1 MLLSFDLMK
10 SFRDSAR
17 FNSKSTFSHQ
27 MTNGREKSMMTLI
40 FAVIEW
46 QTRWRHRDQTRIT
59 RDVIGIKRASQV
71 QVWRL
76 KQVERISTREDLFD
90 AQQQEEEKN
99 SFFADPTFF
108 YFYGALMIIYYLL
121 VWVHMSAVE
130 GRSVLRWKLQVPC
143 GIQRQPLQDASM
155 LHRPL
160 QCGTPE
166 PPRQQTGCSR
176 SGPGEKT
183 GYLQNEQQQQQQL
196 QKSQPIC
203 WARLK

>member
-1 MLLSFDLMK
+1 MK

-17 FNSKSTFSHQ
+17 LNFFSSDDEWEREIDDDSDLRCHRV
-27 MTNGREKSMMTLI
+27 TNTVTSSRSN
-40 FAVIEW
+40 AHHP
-46 QTRWRHRDQTRIT
+46 WRHKFNCDDSNKSREFQ
-59 RDVIGIKRASQV
+59 
-71 QVWRL
+71 L
-76 KQVERISTREDLFD
+76 ERIYLMRSSKRKK
-90 AQQQEEEKN
+90 KN

-130 GRSVLRWKLQVPC
+130 GRSVLRWRLQVPC

-183 GYLQNEQQQQQQL
+183 GYLQNEQQQQPQQQQQQQL

>member
-1 MLLSFDLMK
+1 MGERNRWWLWSSLSSSDK
-10 SFRDSAR
+10 HGD
-17 FNSKSTFSHQ
+17 
-27 MTNGREKSMMTLI
+27 
-40 FAVIEW
+40 VIE
-46 QTRWRHRDQTRIT
+46 
-59 RDVIGIKRASQV
+59 IKRASPVTSSGSNERHKFKCDDSNKSREFQ
-71 QVWRL
+71 L
-76 KQVERISTREDLFD
+76 ERIYLMRSSKRKK
-90 AQQQEEEKN
+90 KN
-99 SFFADPTFF
+99 IFFADPTFF

-183 GYLQNEQQQQQQL
+183 GYLQNEQQQQPQQQQQQQL